1 MTPFAVQR
9 GHIPK
14 TVLKTFH
21 AMVAMVRDMPDF
33 DFGAKYLSCHALCQ
47 SLARYYPVSYHEG
60 RCGAVD
66 HGWLRSLTHPAV
78 LMDMYPV
85 GGGVP
90 FILFTDNC
98 FLPWQDLYQEVA
110 ISYDITAH
118 EVQVAVV
125 SHHFESIQALT
136 ENASP

>member
-21 AMVAMVRDMPDF
+21 AMVAMVRDMPDL
-33 DFGAKYLSCHALCQ
+33 DFGAKYLTCHALCQ
-47 SLARYYPVSYHEG
+47 ALARYYPVSYHEG
-60 RCGAVD
+60 RCGAME

-90 FILFTDNC
+90 FILFTDSGL
-98 FLPWQDLYQEVA
+98 LPWQDLYQEVP
-110 ISYDITAH
+110 ISYDKDAYQ
-118 EVQVAVV
+118 VQVAVV
-125 SHHFESIQALT
+125 SHHFEST
-136 ENASP
+136 KTPTGTASP